1 MSTIAPTAP
10 DSSLLSL
17 LLSGERFWPTD
28 PNSTNELGLS
38 EPFLESLAAK
48 LLLSSGNLSGRSVAS
63 ELCLPFKVAE
73 TTLERLRSRRLVTHA
88 GSSSFNDYI
97 YGLSDE
103 GRKRAQ
109 TFHNECSYIGPA
121 PVPLMD

>member
-1 MSTIAPTAP
+1 MSTIAPAVP
-10 DSSLLSL
+10 DASLLSL

-28 PNSTNELGLS
+28 PNSAHELGLT
-38 EPFLESLAAK
+38 EPFLESL
-48 LLLSSGNLSGRSVAS
+48 LSSGNVSGRTVAA

-73 TTLERLRSRRLVTHA
+73 ATLERLRTRRLVTHA

-109 TFHNECSYIGPA
+109 
-121 PVPLMD
+121 